1 MSPFVHEPETPD
13 GPGVTTQLCDW
24 IYGLKLEDIPEH
36 VQTRAKYL
44 ILDGLA
50 CGLTG
55 ARVPWSAEAAKAV
68 SEFEEPG
75 KHVVIGYKEVCLFL
89 AHAECKSLP

>member
-1 MSPFVHEPETPD
+1 MSPFVHEPEVAD

-24 IYGLKLEDIPEH
+24 IHGLKLEDIPEH

-68 SEFEEPG
+68 FEFEEPG
-75 KHVVIGYKEVCLFL
+75 KHVLIGYKEVFPFL
-89 AHAECKSLP
+89 AHTK